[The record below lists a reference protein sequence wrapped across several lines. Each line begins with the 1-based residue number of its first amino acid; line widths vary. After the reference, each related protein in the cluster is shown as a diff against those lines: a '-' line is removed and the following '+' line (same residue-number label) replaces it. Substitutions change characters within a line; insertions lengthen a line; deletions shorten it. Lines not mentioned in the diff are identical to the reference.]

1 MTHNKYI
8 IKDGEVIIT
17 TTIKIDDYSKLLKF
31 NKNLYCLTYDI
42 EHSRS
47 DEHFENFLL
56 KAEELFAEEVNKAKP
71 RENSPLGKHSIFY
84 YMYGHMN
91 DWVKYAEKEVIQ
103 AKAMLTQAY
112 RIEET
117 IYIIRNS
124 ISPEDAANKLM
135 DALGLDE
142 IGARYVVEQRLSVLT
157 GIRPD
162 VQKESI
168 DYFEKRLSIVKQLAK
183 YDR

>member
-1 MTHNKYI
+1 MTRNKYI
-8 IKDGEVIIT
+8 IKDGEIIIT
-17 TTIKIDDYSKLLKF
+17 TTIKIDDYSKLLRF
-31 NKNLYCLTYDI
+31 NKNLYCLAYDI
-42 EHSRS
+42 RHSRS

-56 KAEELFAEEVNKAKP
+56 KAEKLFAEEVNKAKL

-91 DWVKYAEKEVIQ
+91 DWVRYAEKRVIQ
-103 AKAMLTQAY
+103 EKAMLTQAY
-112 RIEET
+112 RIDET
-117 IYIIRNS
+117 VYIIRNS
-124 ISPEDAANKLM
+124 RDPEDAANKLM

-142 IGARYVVEQRLSVLT
+142 IGARYVVDQRLSVIT

-162 VQKESI
+162 VQKECI
-168 DYFEKRLSIVKQLAK
+168 EFFEKRLSVVKELAK

>member
-1 MTHNKYI
+1 MEHNKYI
-8 IKDGEVIIT
+8 IKDGEIIIT
-17 TTIKIDDYSKLLKF
+17 TTIKIDDYSKLLRF
-31 NKNLYCLTYDI
+31 NKNLYCLASDI
-42 EHSRS
+42 RRSRS
-47 DEHFENFLL
+47 DVHFENFLL
-56 KAEELFAEEVNKAKP
+56 KAEELFAVEVHKAKP
-71 RENSPLGKHSIFY
+71 REYSPLGKHSIFY

-103 AKAMLTQAY
+103 AKALLTQAY
-112 RIEET
+112 SIAET

-142 IGARYVVEQRLSVLT
+142 IGARYVVDQRLSVLT
-157 GIRPD
+157 GIRID
-162 VQKESI
+162 AQKECI
-168 DYFEKRLSIVKQLAK
+168 EIFEKRLSIVKELAK

>member
-1 MTHNKYI
+1 MTRNKYI
-8 IKDGEVIIT
+8 IKDGEIIIT
-17 TTIKIDDYSKLLKF
+17 TTIKIDDYSKLLRF
-31 NKNLYCLTYDI
+31 NKNLYCLAYDI
-42 EHSRS
+42 RRSRS

-91 DWVKYAEKEVIQ
+91 DWVRYAEKEVIQ
-103 AKAMLTQAY
+103 AKALLTQAY
-112 RIEET
+112 RIDET
-117 IYIIRNS
+117 VYIIRNS
-124 ISPEDAANKLM
+124 RDPEDAANKLM

-142 IGARYVVEQRLSVLT
+142 IGARYVVDQRLSVIT
-157 GIRPD
+157 GIRID
-162 VQKESI
+162 VQKECI
-168 DYFEKRLSIVKQLAK
+168 EEFERRLSVVKELAK

>member
-1 MTHNKYI
+1 MTQNKYI
-8 IKDGEVIIT
+8 IKDGEIIIT
-17 TTIKIDDYSKLLKF
+17 TTIKIDDYSKLLRF
-31 NKNLYCLTYDI
+31 NKNLYCLAYDI
-42 EHSRS
+42 RRSRS

-91 DWVKYAEKEVIQ
+91 DWVRYAEKEVIQ
-103 AKAMLTQAY
+103 AKALLTQAY
-112 RIEET
+112 RIDET
-117 IYIIRNS
+117 VYIIRMS
-124 ISPEDAANKLM
+124 RDPEDAANKLM
-135 DALGLDE
+135 DTLGLDE
-142 IGARYVVEQRLSVLT
+142 IGARYVVDQRLSVIT

-162 VQKESI
+162 VQKECI
-168 DYFEKRLSIVKQLAK
+168 EFCEKRLSVVKELAK

>member
-1 MTHNKYI
+1 MTHNKFT
-8 IKDGEVIIT
+8 IKDGEIIIT
-17 TTIKIDDYSKLLKF
+17 TTIKIDDYSKLLRF
-31 NKNLYCLTYDI
+31 NKNLYCLAYDI
-42 EHSRS
+42 KHSRS

-71 RENSPLGKHSIFY
+71 RENSPLGKHSIFF

-91 DWVKYAEKEVIQ
+91 DWVRYAEKEVIH

-112 RIEET
+112 HIAET
-117 IYIIRNS
+117 IQIIRMS
-124 ISPEDAANKLM
+124 RDPEDAANKLM

-142 IGARYVVEQRLSVLT
+142 IGARYVVDQRMSVLT
-157 GIRPD
+157 GIRID
-162 VQKESI
+162 AQKECI
-168 DYFEKRLSIVKQLAK
+168 ELYEKRLSNVRELAK

>member
-1 MTHNKYI
+1 MTQNKYI
-8 IKDGEVIIT
+8 IKDGEIIIT
-17 TTIKIDDYSKLLKF
+17 TTIKIDDYSKLLRF
-31 NKNLYCLTYDI
+31 NKNLYCLAYDI
-42 EHSRS
+42 RRSRS

-91 DWVKYAEKEVIQ
+91 DWVRYAEKEVIQ
-103 AKAMLTQAY
+103 AKALLTQAY
-112 RIEET
+112 RIDET
-117 IYIIRNS
+117 VYIIRMS
-124 ISPEDAANKLM
+124 RDPEDAANKLM

-142 IGARYVVEQRLSVLT
+142 IGARYVVDQRLSVIT

-162 VQKESI
+162 VQKECI
-168 DYFEKRLSIVKQLAK
+168 EFFEKRLSVVKELAK

>member
-1 MTHNKYI
+1 MTHNKYT
-8 IKDGEVIIT
+8 IKDGEIIIT
-17 TTIKIDDYSKLLKF
+17 TTIKIDDYSKLLRF
-31 NKNLYCLTYDI
+31 NKNLYYLAYDI
-42 EHSRS
+42 RHSIS

-71 RENSPLGKHSIFY
+71 RENSPLGKHSIFF

-91 DWVKYAEKEVIQ
+91 DWVRYAEKEVIH

-112 RIEET
+112 HIAET
-117 IYIIRNS
+117 IQIIRMS
-124 ISPEDAANKLM
+124 RDPEDAANKLM

-142 IGARYVVEQRLSVLT
+142 IGARYVAGETLSHLT

-162 VQKESI
+162 VQKEGI
-168 DYFEKRLSIVKQLAK
+168 EFLEKRLSNVRELAK

>member
-17 TTIKIDDYSKLLKF
+17 TTIKIDDYSKLLRF
-31 NKNLYCLTYDI
+31 NKNLYCLAYDI
-42 EHSRS
+42 RHSRS

-56 KAEELFAEEVNKAKP
+56 KAEELFAEEVHKAKP
-71 RENSPLGKHSIFY
+71 RDHSPLGKHSIFY
-84 YMYGHMN
+84 YMYGHMD
-91 DWVKYAEKEVIQ
+91 DWVRYAEKRVIQ
-103 AKAMLTQAY
+103 EKAMLTQAY

-124 ISPEDAANKLM
+124 RDIEDAVNKLM

-142 IGARYVVEQRLSVLT
+142 IGARCVADQRLSVLT
-157 GIRPD
+157 GIRID
-162 VQKESI
+162 VQKECI
-168 DYFEKRLSIVKQLAK
+168 EFFEKRLSIVKELAK

>member
-1 MTHNKYI
+1 MEHNKYV
-8 IKDGEVIIT
+8 IKDGEIIIT
-17 TTIKIDDYSKLLKF
+17 TTIKIDDYSKLLRF
-31 NKNLYCLTYDI
+31 NKNLYCLAYDI
-42 EHSRS
+42 RRSRS

-91 DWVKYAEKEVIQ
+91 DWVRCAEKEVIQ
-103 AKAMLTQAY
+103 AKALLTQAY
-112 RIEET
+112 RIDET
-117 IYIIRNS
+117 VYIIRNS
-124 ISPEDAANKLM
+124 RDSEDAANKLM
-135 DALGLDE
+135 DTLGLDE
-142 IGARYVVEQRLSVLT
+142 IGARYVVDQRLSVIT

-162 VQKESI
+162 VQKECI
-168 DYFEKRLSIVKQLAK
+168 EFFEKRLSVVKELAK

>member
-1 MTHNKYI
+1 MTHNKYT
-8 IKDGEVIIT
+8 IKDGEIIIT
-17 TTIKIDDYSKLLKF
+17 TTIKIDDYSKLLRF
-31 NKNLYCLTYDI
+31 NKNLYYLAYDI
-42 EHSRS
+42 KHSRL

-71 RENSPLGKHSIFY
+71 RESSPLGKHSIFY

-91 DWVKYAEKEVIQ
+91 DWVKYAEKEVIH
-103 AKAMLTQAY
+103 AKALFTQAC
-112 RIEET
+112 RIVET
-117 IYIIRNS
+117 IHIIKNS
-124 ISPEDAANKLM
+124 ISPEDAANNLM

-142 IGARYVVEQRLSVLT
+142 IGARYVVDQRLSVLT

-162 VQKESI
+162 AQKECI
-168 DYFEKRLSIVKQLAK
+168 EFFEKRLSIVKELAK

>member
-1 MTHNKYI
+1 MTRNKYT
-8 IKDGEVIIT
+8 IKDGEIIIT
-17 TTIKIDDYSKLLKF
+17 TTIKIDDYSKLLRF
-31 NKNLYCLTYDI
+31 NKNLYCLAYDI
-42 EHSRS
+42 RRSRS

-91 DWVKYAEKEVIQ
+91 DWVRHAEIEVIQ
-103 AKAMLTQAY
+103 AKALLTQAY
-112 RIEET
+112 RIDET
-117 IYIIRNS
+117 VYIIRNS
-124 ISPEDAANKLM
+124 HDPEDAANKLM

-142 IGARYVVEQRLSVLT
+142 IGARCVVDQRLSALT
-157 GIRPD
+157 GIRID
-162 VQKESI
+162 VQKECI
-168 DYFEKRLSIVKQLAK
+168 EFFEKRLSIVKELAK